1 MAFTAPRV
9 GGGTDDA
16 TVWTGGSAIHK
27 GTHPVSVMARR
38 PIEFKAQS
46 QIEEKAKKGLPEG
59 RKLSLDESK
68 TKITL
73 TLWIASLREY

>member
-1 MAFTAPRV
+1 MVFTAPRV

-16 TVWTGGSAIHK
+16 TVWTEGYAIHK
-27 GTHPVSVMARR
+27 RTHPVSVMARR

-46 QIEEKAKKGLPEG
+46 QIEEKAKKGLREG

-73 TLWIASLREY
+73 TS

>member
-9 GGGTDDA
+9 GGRTDDA
-16 TVWTGGSAIHK
+16 TVCTRGSAIHK
-27 GTHPVSVMARR
+27 RTHPVSVMARR

-59 RKLSLDESK
+59 GKL
-68 TKITL
+68 
-73 TLWIASLREY
+73 